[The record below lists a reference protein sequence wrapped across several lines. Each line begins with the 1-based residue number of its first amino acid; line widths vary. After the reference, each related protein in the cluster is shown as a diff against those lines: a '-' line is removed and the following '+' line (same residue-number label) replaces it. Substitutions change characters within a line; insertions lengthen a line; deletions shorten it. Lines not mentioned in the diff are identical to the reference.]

1 MICCYNRTRAA
12 CSALTRPNFFIR
24 LGHGNLFV
32 WLSLCTLYSMS
43 KTRAE
48 IVNGHQMTIL
58 DCISVQSKIRAKTG
72 RGDLE
77 RLGEVQAI
85 EPGLLDQELVR
96 AKCVRCPCGV
106 VDGLHGKRSGH

>member
-1 MICCYNRTRAA
+1 
-12 CSALTRPNFFIR
+12 
-24 LGHGNLFV
+24 
-32 WLSLCTLYSMS
+32 MS

-96 AKCVRCPCGV
+96 AKCVRQRVALHTLVENV
-106 VDGLHGKRSGH
+106 VASINTTIFSFFFLSPALTFIGLLLNLGC